1 VKLRTQAWTVSR
13 KKVRPSFSLGALG
26 MLFSVSDRVSGPK
39 LSDQDRLDAA
49 YPYRLELAAAGVAAG
64 RYRLL
69 PAGSGAG
76 DRGSGIPTEDRI
88 KDWASGL
95 NGRVWRSESGRAGP
109 RLVTDLT
116 EYERLRWEELAVQG
130 APMLEFELLG

>member
-1 VKLRTQAWTVSR
+1 MKLRAQAWTVSR
-13 KKVRPSFSLGALG
+13 KKVRSSFNLGALG

-39 LSDQDRLDAA
+39 LSEQDRLDTA
-49 YPYRLELAAAGVAAG
+49 YPYLLELAAAGVAVG

-69 PAGSGAG
+69 PAGSNAG
-76 DRGSGIPTEDRI
+76 DRGPGDWGSG
-88 KDWASGL
+88 DWGSGL
-95 NGRVWRSESGRAGP
+95 NGRVWRTESGKAGP

-130 APMLEFELLG
+130 APTLEFELLD